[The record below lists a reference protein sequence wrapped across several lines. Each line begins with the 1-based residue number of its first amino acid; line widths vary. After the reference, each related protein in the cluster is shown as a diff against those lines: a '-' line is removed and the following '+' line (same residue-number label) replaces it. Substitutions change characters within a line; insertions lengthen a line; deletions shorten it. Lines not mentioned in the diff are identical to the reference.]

1 MYFAKTGM
9 VTPAECPA
17 VQKAVDTVDVLQL
30 SPEVYLR
37 ISSTY
42 YSYKVRQGL
51 TASLPPVREA
61 TTGWCP
67 MCPVAGPT
75 ARKIMLSLTRSG
87 VYLTCTSRQRS
98 DLSGSVLCT
107 AHSYRSTLVC
117 TDPHR
122 SHVLRD
128 RLHTALYYSL

>member
-1 MYFAKTGM
+1 M

-87 VYLTCTSRQRS
+87 VYLVLVDRGLTCQ
-98 DLSGSVLCT
+98 DLYSVQHTVTGAPWCVQ
-107 AHSYRSTLVC
+107 TL
-117 TDPHR
+117 TDP
-122 SHVLRD
+122 
-128 RLHTALYYSL
+128 TY